1 MHLVFPSIHN
11 SPAPIG
17 CRNLLR
23 VVYIVLLVSGCR
35 VPGSAPHSAVG
46 ASGLLNSADKALQFE
61 TEDWLSQ
68 QSAVEKISASV
79 AADPQN
85 LSNHN
90 FLLQPVSANVHSVKV
105 SQLLDSIAAAL
116 DLELNMHGQLDA
128 EVSLFAE
135 HLPLRRAL
143 EQLAGQTELYWE
155 LSEQQL
161 KVWDGKPFTK
171 SYPVDYLNIDRRT
184 QSRVG
189 LATQVGTINATQ
201 NTQGSGVS
209 NSSQTQLENVTE
221 HLFWTSITN
230 DLNSILGAPS
240 ANLPYAINRDVGLL
254 TLHASKDVHTAVVG
268 YLEKLNE
275 SAQRQVLIEATVIEV
290 TLSDTFSAGVDWQ
303 LLANSLSG
311 VSAAQVLSGV
321 AQVTSET
328 IDRITAPNALF
339 SVVQQNKH
347 GNLNATVNLLQE
359 FGDVRIVSKPRIIA
373 LNNQPSVLKVVNN
386 RVYFTVNVERQRSET
401 KDEIITESQIHTV
414 PVGLV
419 MHVTPHISESGKVM
433 LNVRPTLSRILGF
446 VDDPNPELAAANVKN
461 SVPEIQVREMES
473 MLTVQSGQLA
483 IIGGLM
489 QNTTED
495 DQRKLPGI
503 SSLPVIGKL
512 FEQKNSRKRQTEL
525 LVVLRPT
532 VLVDQQSLPS
542 LPPN

>member
-1 MHLVFPSIHN
+1 MHLVFSSIHN
-11 SPAPIG
+11 FLAPIG

-23 VVYIVLLVSGCR
+23 VVYIVLLASGCR
-35 VPGSAPHSAVG
+35 VPGSAPHSVVS
-46 ASGLLNSADKALQFE
+46 ASELLNRADTALQFE

-68 QSAVEKISASV
+68 QSAVKEISASD
-79 AADPQN
+79 AADAQK
-85 LSNHN
+85 LSNHSL
-90 FLLQPVSANVHSVKV
+90 LLQPVSANVHSVKV

-116 DLELNMHGQLDA
+116 NLELNMHGQLDA

-135 HLPLRRAL
+135 HLPLRRVL

-155 LSEQQL
+155 LNEQQL
-161 KVWDGKPFTK
+161 KVWNGKPFTK

-209 NSSQTQLENVTE
+209 NSSQTQLENVAE

-230 DLNSILGAPS
+230 DLNSLLGTS
-240 ANLPYAINRDVGLL
+240 GANLQYAINRDVGLL
-254 TLHASKDVHTAVVG
+254 TLHASKDVHAAVVG

-290 TLSDTFSAGVDWQ
+290 TLSDSFSAGVDWQ

-321 AQVTSET
+321 AQVTSDT

-419 MHVTPHISESGKVM
+419 MHVTPHISESGRVM

-495 DQRKLPGI
+495 NQRKLPGI

-532 VLVDQQSLPS
+532 VLVDQQSIPS
-542 LPPN
+542 LTPN